1 MERAIYAR
9 LAQIRGRQRRLFVE
23 RMVSVG
29 LLLGS
34 LAALLLEAARWLAD
48 WPVAPWQAMLA
59 FLAGPVFGGVA
70 GFVWPLGWHAAAE
83 AVDAH
88 YRLKDRIVTALAF
101 LGKTDK
107 TAIDELQVRDAA
119 EHLSRVD
126 PRAVL
131 PWRIPRLLPPA
142 LAALAVALALVV
154 WPGGPRTVEAGLAA
168 PLPEILATAADIEE
182 DLNQFEELAKQ
193 EQNHEL
199 EKLVEML
206 REKVDEMKEPG
217 VDLREALAKLSDMQ
231 SAIQA
236 QQAQYNVELVDAQLE
251 SLGSGMSL
259 SQALAEAGKS
269 LVEAKFDK
277 AAEELEKLEEPP
289 LERKEAKAVEEQ
301 MKKSAQQM
309 GEVGLGDLADAT
321 SEMADGIKGGK
332 GKFQRGSKKLA
343 KEVKNH
349 QRRRKINDLLASEL
363 TRLTERKG
371 QCQGAC
377 LARGKNPLKSTSPSE
392 NFGLS
397 TSGNV
402 RGDQTNLLSKKNLE
416 QVSGPTAD
424 DGPSEVETTHSP
436 EGRQQANRG
445 YRESYQKYR
454 RMSESV
460 LDSEPIPLGHRQT
473 IRRYFELIR
482 PQEGDQET
490 AAQTDSSESK

>member
-1 MERAIYAR
+1 MERAIYGR
-9 LAQIRGRQRRLFVE
+9 LAQVRRRQRRLFVE
-23 RMVSVG
+23 RMASAGLLVGSLVG
-29 LLLGS
+29 LALALG
-34 LAALLLEAARWLAD
+34 RWLAA
-48 WPVAPWQAMLA
+48 WPVTPWQPALA
-59 FLAGPVFGGVA
+59 FLIGPALGA
-70 GFVWPLGWHAAAE
+70 LLGFFWPQRWRAAAA

-88 YRLKDRIVTALAF
+88 YRLKDRAVTALAF
-101 LGKTDK
+101 LGKTEK
-107 TAIDELQVRDAA
+107 TPLDELQVRDAA

-126 PRAVL
+126 ARAVL
-131 PWRIPRLLPPA
+131 PWRMPKLLPPA
-142 LAALAVALALVV
+142 VAALALAMALAV
-154 WPGGPRTVEAGLAA
+154 WPAGPRAIKAGVSE
-168 PLPEILATAADIEE
+168 PLPEVLETVAAIQE
-182 DLNQFEELAKQ
+182 DLNQFEELAK
-193 EQNHEL
+193 EDQNPEL

-206 REKVDEMKEPG
+206 REKVEEMKEPG

-269 LVEAKFDK
+269 LVEGKFDK
-277 AAEELEKLEEPP
+277 AAEELEQLDEPP
-289 LERKEAKAVEEQ
+289 LDRKEAKAVEEQ

-332 GKFQRGSKKLA
+332 GKFQRGSRRLA
-343 KEVKNH
+343 KEVKGH
-349 QRRRKINDLLASEL
+349 QRRRKINELLNAEL
-363 TRLTERKG
+363 SRLNESKCN
-371 QCQGAC
+371 CQKNS
-377 LARGKNPLKSTSPSE
+377 LARGKKPQKSTSPSQS
-392 NFGLS
+392 FGLS

-416 QVSGPTAD
+416 QVSGPVSD

-436 EGRQQANRG
+436 EGRQQASRG
-445 YRESYQKYR
+445 YRDSYQKYR
-454 RMSESV
+454 RLSEAV

-482 PQEGDQET
+482 PEQGDLPP
-490 AAQTDSSESK
+490 AADTK

>member
-9 LAQIRGRQRRLFVE
+9 LAQVRRRQRRLFVE
-23 RMVSVG
+23 RLASAG
-29 LLLGS
+29 LLFGSALG
-34 LAALLLEAARWLAD
+34 LILGFGRWLGE
-48 WPVAPWQAMLA
+48 WPITPGEAVLV
-59 FLAGPVFGGVA
+59 FLAGPAIGAMLGL
-70 GFVWPLGWHAAAE
+70 VWPLRWHAAAA
-83 AVDAH
+83 AVDSH

-101 LGKTDK
+101 LSKPEKTPL
-107 TAIDELQVRDAA
+107 DELQVRDAA
-119 EHLSRVD
+119 DHLSQVD
-126 PRAVL
+126 PQAVV
-131 PWRIPRLLPPA
+131 PWRMPKLLPASVAAMAAAFA
-142 LAALAVALALVV
+142 LIV
-154 WPGGPRTVEAGLAA
+154 WPAGSRPAA
-168 PLPEILATAADIEE
+168 AGVPQPMAEIVATAADIEE
-182 DLNQFEELAKQ
+182 DLNQFEELAKR
-193 EQNHEL
+193 EQNPEL

-206 REKVDEMKEPG
+206 REKVAEMKEPG
-217 VDLREALAKLSDMQ
+217 VDLREALAKLSEMQ

-251 SLGSGMSL
+251 SLGAGMSL

-269 LVEAKFDK
+269 LVEGKFDQ

-332 GKFQRGSKKLA
+332 GKFTRGSKRLG

-349 QRRRKINDLLASEL
+349 QRRRKINELLTAEL
-363 TRLTERKG
+363 NRLTEKKSE
-371 QCQGAC
+371 CQGAC
-377 LARGKNPLKSTSPSE
+377 LARGKRPEKSTSPSQS
-392 NFGLS
+392 FGLA
-397 TSGNV
+397 TSGNT
-402 RGDQTNLLSKKNLE
+402 RGDKTDLLSKKNLE

-436 EGRQQANRG
+436 EGRQQASRG
-445 YRESYQKYR
+445 YREAYQKYR
-454 RMSESV
+454 RISESV

-482 PQEGDQET
+482 PQEGET
-490 AAQTDSSESK
+490 EKSEK

>member
-1 MERAIYAR
+1 MERAIYTR
-9 LAQIRGRQRRLFVE
+9 LAQVRRRQRRLFVE
-23 RMVSVG
+23 RLASAG
-29 LLLGS
+29 LLVGAFAGLVLGAGR
-34 LAALLLEAARWLAD
+34 LLAD
-48 WPVAPWQAMLA
+48 WPVTPWAALA
-59 FLAGPVFGGVA
+59 IFLGCPAVGAIVA
-70 GFVWPLGWHAAAE
+70 AVWPMRWHAAAV
-83 AVDAH
+83 AVDTH
-88 YRLKDRIVTALAF
+88 YSLKDRVVTALAF
-101 LGKTDK
+101 LGKAEK
-107 TAIDELQVRDAA
+107 SALDELQVRDTA
-119 EHLSRVD
+119 EHLSSVD
-126 PRAVL
+126 PQAVV
-131 PWRIPRLLPPA
+131 PWRMPRLLPMA
-142 LAALAVALALVV
+142 IAALAVAVALMV
-154 WPGGPRTVEAGLAA
+154 WPAGPKPVAAGVAEPLA
-168 PLPEILATAADIEE
+168 EIMSTAADIEE
-182 DLNQFEELAKQ
+182 DLNQFEELAKE

-206 REKVDEMKEPG
+206 REKVAEMKEPG
-217 VDLREALAKLSDMQ
+217 VDLREALAKLSEMQ

-277 AAEELEKLEEPP
+277 AAEQLEQLEEPP

-309 GEVGLGDLADAT
+309 GEVGLGNLADAT

-332 GKFQRGSKKLA
+332 GKFQRGARRLG

-349 QRRRKINDLLASEL
+349 QRRRKINDLLISEIK
-363 TRLTERKG
+363 RLTESKCN
-371 QCQGAC
+371 CQKAC
-377 LARGKNPLKSTSPSE
+377 LARGKNPRKSTSPSE
-392 NFGLS
+392 SFGLS
-397 TSGNV
+397 TSGNT
-402 RGDQTNLLSKKNLE
+402 RGDKTDLLSKKNLE

-424 DGPSEVETTHSP
+424 EGPSEVETTHSP
-436 EGRQQANRG
+436 EGREQASRG

-482 PQEGDQET
+482 PQEGD
-490 AAQTDSSESK
+490 AVAPPVK

>member
-9 LAQIRGRQRRLFVE
+9 LAQVRRRQRRLFIE
-23 RMVSVG
+23 RLATGG
-29 LLLGS
+29 LFFGALAGLVLGAGRLLG
-34 LAALLLEAARWLAD
+34 D
-48 WPVAPWQAMLA
+48 WPVTPAQAIA
-59 FLAGPVFGGVA
+59 IFLCGPAMGTLIGLL
-70 GFVWPLGWHAAAE
+70 WPLRWHAAAV
-83 AVDAH
+83 AVDTH
-88 YRLKDRIVTALAF
+88 YSLKDRVVTALAF
-101 LGKTDK
+101 LSKAEK
-107 TAIDELQVRDAA
+107 SAFDELQVRDTAA
-119 EHLSRVD
+119 HLSNVD
-126 PRAVL
+126 PHAVV
-131 PWRIPRLLPPA
+131 PWRMPRLLPVA
-142 LAALAVALALVV
+142 VAALAVAAALIV
-154 WPGGPRTVEAGLAA
+154 WPAGPRSVQAGVTE
-168 PLPEILATAADIEE
+168 PLPEIVATAAEIEE

-193 EQNHEL
+193 EQNPEL

-217 VDLREALAKLSDMQ
+217 VDLREALAKLSEMQ

-269 LVEAKFDK
+269 LVEGKFEK
-277 AAEELEKLEEPP
+277 AAEELEQLEEPP

-332 GKFQRGSKKLA
+332 GKFQRGARRLG

-349 QRRRKINDLLASEL
+349 QRRRKINDLLATEL
-363 TRLTERKG
+363 KRLTESKCN
-371 QCQGAC
+371 CQNAC

-392 NFGLS
+392 SFGLS
-397 TSGNV
+397 TSGNT
-402 RGDQTNLLSKKNLE
+402 RGDKTDLLSKKNLE

-436 EGRQQANRG
+436 EGRQQASRG
-445 YRESYQKYR
+445 YRDSYQKYR

-482 PQEGDQET
+482 PQDGEP
-490 AAQTDSSESK
+490 AVSPAN

>member
-1 MERAIYAR
+1 MERAIYGR
-9 LAQIRGRQRRLFVE
+9 LAQVRRRQRRLFIE
-23 RMVSVG
+23 RLASAG
-29 LLLGS
+29 LLLGAIVG
-34 LAALLLEAARWLAD
+34 LVFGAGRLLAD
-48 WPVAPWQAMLA
+48 WPVTPGQAIAIFLCGP
-59 FLAGPVFGGVA
+59 LAGALLGL
-70 GFVWPLGWHAAAE
+70 VWPLHWHAAAV
-83 AVDAH
+83 AVDRH
-88 YRLKDRIVTALAF
+88 YRLKDRVVTALAF
-101 LGKTDK
+101 LNKNEK
-107 TAIDELQVRDAA
+107 TALDELQVRDTA
-119 EHLSRVD
+119 EHLSKVD
-126 PRAVL
+126 PQVVV
-131 PWRIPRLLPPA
+131 PWKTPRLLPLA
-142 LAALAVALALVV
+142 LACLAAAVGLIV
-154 WPGGPRTVEAGLAA
+154 WPAGPGSVQAGVSE
-168 PLPEILATAADIEE
+168 PLPEIVATAADIEE
-182 DLNQFEELAKQ
+182 DLNAFEELAKQ

-217 VDLREALAKLSDMQ
+217 VDLREALAKLSEMQ

-259 SQALAEAGKS
+259 STALAEAGKS

-277 AAEELEKLEEPP
+277 AAEELEQLDEPP

-321 SEMADGIKGGK
+321 SEMADGVKGGK
-332 GKFQRGSKKLA
+332 GKFQRGSRRLA

-363 TRLTERKG
+363 KRLTESKCN
-371 QCQGAC
+371 CQNAC
-377 LARGKNPLKSTSPSE
+377 LARGKNPKKSTSPSE

-397 TSGNV
+397 TSGNT

-424 DGPSEVETTHSP
+424 EGPSEVETTHSP
-436 EGRQQANRG
+436 EGRQQASRG

-482 PQEGDQET
+482 PQDDDP
-490 AAQTDSSESK
+490 AAATPAN